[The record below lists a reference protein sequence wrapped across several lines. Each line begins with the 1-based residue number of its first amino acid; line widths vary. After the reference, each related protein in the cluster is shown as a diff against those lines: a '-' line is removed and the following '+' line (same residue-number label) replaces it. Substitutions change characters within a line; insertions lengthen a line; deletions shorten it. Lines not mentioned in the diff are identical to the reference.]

1 MAFTVPLLWSQHD
14 TNPIYSTVT
23 RGVHMMVGAWWAWPL
38 ALAVYLVFR
47 AWYDNWRGPLSQA
60 EIEAFLAETAKTKVG
75 EHTDRAVIRAF
86 LEADDGKEFI
96 MSNLVRV
103 HPHEVPHPLNAK
115 PTLGLNL
122 LQDYGRRFVKV
133 LLAHGGHPMLVMRKV
148 GGYVDAWNTPPDPGW
163 HVVGAMRYRSRR
175 DMMKLAIN
183 PSLRQVHPLKTA
195 GTAMTF
201 SFPAQVMMSFA
212 LRPRSWV
219 ALVLALLAAL
229 VHLGSLLALLAK

>member
-1 MAFTVPLLWSQHD
+1 
-14 TNPIYSTVT
+14 
-23 RGVHMMVGAWWAWPL
+23 MMVGAWWVWPIALTLYL
-38 ALAVYLVFR
+38 AFR
-47 AWYDNWRGPLSQA
+47 AWYDNWRGPLSPA
-60 EIEAFLAETAKTKVG
+60 EIEAFLAETGKTKVG
-75 EHTDRAVIRAF
+75 EHPDRAVIRAF

-133 LLAHGGHPMLVMRKV
+133 LAAHGGHPMLVMRKV
-148 GGYVDAWNTPPDPGW
+148 GGYVDSWNTPPDPGW

-183 PSLRQVHPLKTA
+183 PSLREVHPLKTA

-219 ALVLALLAAL
+219 ALVLALLASL

>member
-1 MAFTVPLLWSQHD
+1 MAAPVRIALLGVP
-14 TNPIYSTVT
+14 
-23 RGVHMMVGAWWAWPL
+23 MMVGAWWAWPVAL
-38 ALAVYLVFR
+38 ALYLLFR

-60 EIEAFLAETAKTKVG
+60 EIEAFLAETAKTKLG
-75 EHTDRAVIRAF
+75 ETTERAVIRAF

-103 HPHEVPHPLNAK
+103 HPDEVPHPATGA
-115 PTLGLNL
+115 PTRGLAL

-133 LLAHGGHPMLVMRKV
+133 LLGHGGHPMLVMRKV
-148 GGYVDAWNTPPDPGW
+148 GGYVDAWATPPDPGW

-175 DMMKLAIN
+175 DMMKLAIH
-183 PSLRQVHPLKTA
+183 PSLREVHPLKTA
-195 GTAMTF
+195 GTAKTF

-212 LRPRSWV
+212 LHPRGWV

-229 VHLGSLLALLAK
+229 VHLGSLLALLAR

>member
-1 MAFTVPLLWSQHD
+1 MMA
-14 TNPIYSTVT
+14 
-23 RGVHMMVGAWWAWPL
+23 GAWWVWPL
-38 ALAVYLVFR
+38 ALALYLVFR

-60 EIEAFLAETAKTKVG
+60 EIEAFLAETGKTKVG

-115 PTLGLNL
+115 PTPGLNL

-148 GGYVDAWNTPPDPGW
+148 GGYVDSWNTPPDPGW

-175 DMMKLAIN
+175 DMMKLAHN
-183 PSLRQVHPLKTA
+183 PSLREVHPFKTA

-201 SFPAQVMMSFA
+201 SFPAQVIASFA
-212 LRPRSWV
+212 LQPRIWV
-219 ALVLALLAAL
+219 GLVLALAAAL
-229 VHLGSLLALLAK
+229 VHLSSLLAMLAR

>member
-1 MAFTVPLLWSQHD
+1 
-14 TNPIYSTVT
+14 
-23 RGVHMMVGAWWAWPL
+23 MMVGAWWAWPV
-38 ALAVYLVFR
+38 ALGLYLLFR

-60 EIEAFLAETAKTKVG
+60 EIEAFLAESAKTKVG

-122 LQDYGRRFVKV
+122 LQNYGRRFVKV

-163 HVVGAMRYRSRR
+163 TLFGLMRYRSRR
-175 DMMKLAIN
+175 DMMRLVMDPAFMDTHPEKILGTLA
-183 PSLRQVHPLKTA
+183 
-195 GTAMTF
+195 TF
-201 SFPAQVMMSFA
+201 SFPTQRMIS
-212 LRPRSWV
+212 LYLSPRVTV
-219 ALVLALLAAL
+219 ALLLALLAAL
-229 VHLGSLLALLAK
+229 THLALLTIGS